1 MVEQLTFPL
10 QILASKT
17 ASFLLATAGVS
28 AVREGNI
35 ILLPSA
41 RLEVAEACSGVRSLF
56 SLITLTVIYGYIT
69 ETRIGVRVLLA
80 LIAIPTSI
88 LANALRIAVTGVAV
102 EYWGVESCAGN
113 AAPVFRMAH
122 LRGIAL
128 RYFPFSP
135 HGADLASERA
145 ATRETGGVRVISRNA
160 RFALVVLLLAG
171 TALLLHARSGG
182 SFVPQRFPLASFPI
196 ELSSWVGTD
205 IPIPD
210 EILKKLGPGEFLQ
223 RTYQDRTKED
233 QAGGQS
239 NVDLYIAYLPN
250 QTVLYRH
257 LPQEC
262 LAGAGWLPVES
273 GITNLAFSGDAP
285 FPVNRYLIAKGSDR
299 QLVLF
304 WYSAHGRR
312 VASEDS
318 MEWHLMF
325 DSLRSNRSDNALI
338 RLNTEL
344 RPGENPA
351 EAEQRLLSFASL
363 VNPLLK
369 NYIPR

>member
-1 MVEQLTFPL
+1 
-10 QILASKT
+10 
-17 ASFLLATAGVS
+17 
-28 AVREGNI
+28 
-35 ILLPSA
+35 
-41 RLEVAEACSGVRSLF
+41 
-56 SLITLTVIYGYIT
+56 
-69 ETRIGVRVLLA
+69 
-80 LIAIPTSI
+80 
-88 LANALRIAVTGVAV
+88 
-102 EYWGVESCAGN
+102 
-113 AAPVFRMAH
+113 
-122 LRGIAL
+122 
-128 RYFPFSP
+128 
-135 HGADLASERA
+135 
-145 ATRETGGVRVISRNA
+145 VISRNA
-160 RFALVVLLLAG
+160 RFALVVVLLAG

-223 RTYQDRTKED
+223 RTYELRTKEARTKED

-273 GITNLAFSGDAP
+273 GITNLAFSEDAP

-312 VASEDS
+312 VANEDS

-338 RLNTEL
+338 RMNTEV

-351 EAEQRLLSFASL
+351 EAEQRLLAFARL

>member
-1 MVEQLTFPL
+1 M
-10 QILASKT
+10 
-17 ASFLLATAGVS
+17 
-28 AVREGNI
+28 
-35 ILLPSA
+35 
-41 RLEVAEACSGVRSLF
+41 
-56 SLITLTVIYGYIT
+56 
-69 ETRIGVRVLLA
+69 
-80 LIAIPTSI
+80 
-88 LANALRIAVTGVAV
+88 
-102 EYWGVESCAGN
+102 
-113 AAPVFRMAH
+113 
-122 LRGIAL
+122 
-128 RYFPFSP
+128 
-135 HGADLASERA
+135 
-145 ATRETGGVRVISRNA
+145 ISRNA
-160 RFALVVLLLAG
+160 RFALVVVLLAG

-223 RTYQDRTKED
+223 RTYELRTKEARTQEVQAKED
-233 QAGGQS
+233 QTVGQS

-262 LAGAGWLPVES
+262 LAGAGWSPVES

-285 FPVNRYLIAKGSDR
+285 FPVNRYVIAKGSER

-312 VASEDS
+312 VASEES
-318 MEWHLMF
+318 MEWHLML

-338 RLNTEL
+338 RLNTEV

-351 EAEQRLLSFASL
+351 EAEQRLLAFARL

>member
-1 MVEQLTFPL
+1 
-10 QILASKT
+10 
-17 ASFLLATAGVS
+17 
-28 AVREGNI
+28 
-35 ILLPSA
+35 
-41 RLEVAEACSGVRSLF
+41 
-56 SLITLTVIYGYIT
+56 
-69 ETRIGVRVLLA
+69 
-80 LIAIPTSI
+80 
-88 LANALRIAVTGVAV
+88 
-102 EYWGVESCAGN
+102 
-113 AAPVFRMAH
+113 
-122 LRGIAL
+122 
-128 RYFPFSP
+128 
-135 HGADLASERA
+135 
-145 ATRETGGVRVISRNA
+145 VISRNA
-160 RFALVVLLLAG
+160 RFVLVVVLLAG
-171 TALLLHARSGG
+171 TALLLHARSDG

-196 ELSSWVGTD
+196 GLSSWVGTD

-223 RTYQDRTKED
+223 RTYQTRTKED

-262 LAGAGWLPVES
+262 LAGAGWSPVES

-285 FPVNRYLIAKGSDR
+285 FPVNRYVIAKGSER

-344 RPGENPA
+344 KPGEQPA

-363 VNPLLK
+363 VNSLLK

>member
-1 MVEQLTFPL
+1 M
-10 QILASKT
+10 
-17 ASFLLATAGVS
+17 
-28 AVREGNI
+28 
-35 ILLPSA
+35 
-41 RLEVAEACSGVRSLF
+41 
-56 SLITLTVIYGYIT
+56 
-69 ETRIGVRVLLA
+69 
-80 LIAIPTSI
+80 
-88 LANALRIAVTGVAV
+88 
-102 EYWGVESCAGN
+102 
-113 AAPVFRMAH
+113 
-122 LRGIAL
+122 
-128 RYFPFSP
+128 
-135 HGADLASERA
+135 
-145 ATRETGGVRVISRNA
+145 ISRNA
-160 RFALVVLLLAG
+160 RFTLVVLLLAG
-171 TALLLHARSGG
+171 TALLLHARSDG
-182 SFVPQRFPLASFPI
+182 SFVPERSPLASFPI
-196 ELSSWVGTD
+196 ELSDWVGTD

-223 RTYQDRTKED
+223 RTYQTRTKEARTQED
-233 QAGGQS
+233 QTGGQS

-262 LAGAGWLPVES
+262 LAGAGWSPVEF
-273 GITNLAFSGDAP
+273 GITNLAFSGDAA

-318 MEWHLMF
+318 MEWQLML

-344 RPGENPA
+344 RPGEQQA
-351 EAEQRLLSFASL
+351 EAEQRLLSFAGL

>member
-1 MVEQLTFPL
+1 M
-10 QILASKT
+10 
-17 ASFLLATAGVS
+17 
-28 AVREGNI
+28 
-35 ILLPSA
+35 
-41 RLEVAEACSGVRSLF
+41 
-56 SLITLTVIYGYIT
+56 
-69 ETRIGVRVLLA
+69 
-80 LIAIPTSI
+80 
-88 LANALRIAVTGVAV
+88 
-102 EYWGVESCAGN
+102 
-113 AAPVFRMAH
+113 
-122 LRGIAL
+122 
-128 RYFPFSP
+128 
-135 HGADLASERA
+135 
-145 ATRETGGVRVISRNA
+145 ISRNA
-160 RFALVVLLLAG
+160 RFSLVVLLFAG
-171 TALLLHARSGG
+171 TALLLHARSDG

-223 RTYQDRTKED
+223 RTYQTRTKED

-273 GITNLAFSGDAP
+273 SITSLAFSGDAP

-312 VASEDS
+312 VANEDS
-318 MEWHLMF
+318 MEWHLML
-325 DSLRSNRSDNALI
+325 DSLRLNRSDNALI

-344 RPGENPA
+344 KPGENPA
-351 EAEQRLLSFASL
+351 VAEQRLLSFASL

>member
-1 MVEQLTFPL
+1 M
-10 QILASKT
+10 
-17 ASFLLATAGVS
+17 
-28 AVREGNI
+28 
-35 ILLPSA
+35 
-41 RLEVAEACSGVRSLF
+41 
-56 SLITLTVIYGYIT
+56 
-69 ETRIGVRVLLA
+69 
-80 LIAIPTSI
+80 
-88 LANALRIAVTGVAV
+88 
-102 EYWGVESCAGN
+102 
-113 AAPVFRMAH
+113 
-122 LRGIAL
+122 
-128 RYFPFSP
+128 
-135 HGADLASERA
+135 
-145 ATRETGGVRVISRNA
+145 ISRNA
-160 RFALVVLLLAG
+160 RFALVVVLLAG

-223 RTYQDRTKED
+223 RTYQIRTKEA
-233 QAGGQS
+233 QTGGQS

-262 LAGAGWLPVES
+262 LAGAGWSPVES

-285 FPVNRYLIAKGSDR
+285 FPANRYVIAKGSDR

-351 EAEQRLLSFASL
+351 EAEQRLLSFARL